1 MSNKR
6 TIRALEELIKTEHMA
21 IGALDAALEEVDD
34 RKLAKQYRKFRDS
47 HGKQAAALN
56 DRLEELGGEPIE
68 YEVGSGKGHAGLFG
82 RLTSMRDDTSL
93 AGMRLGAERGI
104 KRYIDNIDDV
114 DDAKALGII
123 RKNLESKQDE
133 MRWYDDHAAKERVET
148 AESKLVV
155 SKEKALDVEHAN
167 GKKKGGFPFPL
178 LLIAGAI
185 GAAAFFLLRRNQD
198 DDYDDYGEDAFNYEG
213 ENASSGTGYSSENT
227 SKYDAATSHGSDG
240 DM

>member
-155 SKEKALDVEHAN
+155 SKEKAMEVEHTN

-185 GAAAFFLLRRNQD
+185 GAAAFFLLRRNED
-198 DDYDDYGEDAFNYEG
+198 DDYDDFGEDAFSYEG
-213 ENASSGTGYSSENT
+213 ESIPSDASYGGETSS
-227 SKYDAATSHGSDG
+227 
-240 DM
+240 